1 MKCDV
6 LGVGKVHNRWSMVGR
21 QQYLISQ
28 DTGRPDFIHY
38 KKLFPSQRCCFAL
51 GLFQSPTQQ
60 PCQVTQPR
68 NSHICLVCY
77 KAQRLQ
83 HHLCGIRWFENKL
96 G

>member
-38 KKLFPSQRCCFAL
+38 KKAL
-51 GLFQSPTQQ
+51 SKPEVLLCLGAVPEPNTTALSSDPT
-60 PCQVTQPR
+60 
-68 NSHICLVCY
+68 
-77 KAQRLQ
+77 
-83 HHLCGIRWFENKL
+83 
-96 G
+96 